1 MSQRGV
7 RSLWRDFVKQP
18 EGILGLSILILLI
31 IATSIALT
39 SLPPETFREWSNPT
53 YWVRY
58 PKTAEPAWV
67 NFFSSSKQ
75 PEHLILQQPAVNED
89 VLGEFRRVIHSYTL
103 DYSYDDFP
111 NDINFNYFLNYGAT
125 PPQIELRVTRP
136 DGEVFSLVRTT
147 APSPPAQVAVYRF
160 NGTISSAERIL
171 RNTVLQQSSK
181 PNCPASALNDTRAN
195 VLIFQVSCDKF
206 DEGSRLLRGRYT
218 FESSFFLF
226 GSDDRVQK
234 TELIIGGKVF
244 GFMGTD
250 DLGRDI
256 WTGVLWGTPVA
267 LFIGITVSIFGTG
280 IGLIYGVASGYFGG
294 KTDEVMMRFSDIII
308 SFPLLFLLIII
319 AVSTR
324 MTLGLLIVIL
334 VVFGWPG
341 LSKVTRSIAL
351 QLKTLPYVEAS
362 QLIGASSRWVMI
374 RHMVP
379 QITPYVIASV
389 ALSVPGPILTEAG
402 LSFLGLGDPTVPT
415 WGKILND
422 AYTFGAGARQL
433 WWWIMPP
440 GVMLALTAISFV
452 LIGNGLDKVLNPK
465 MRKL

>member
-1 MSQRGV
+1 MARRGV
-7 RSLWRDFVKQP
+7 RSLWRDFAKQP
-18 EGILGLSILILLI
+18 EGFLGLSILILLV

-39 SLPPETFREWSNPT
+39 SLPQETFREWSNPT
-53 YWVRY
+53 YWARY
-58 PKTAEPAWV
+58 PKTAAPAWV
-67 NFFSSSKQ
+67 NLFSSSKQ
-75 PEHLILQQPAVNED
+75 PEHLILQQPSVSESA
-89 VLGEFRRVIHSYTL
+89 LGGLRRVTHTYTL
-103 DYSYDDFP
+103 DYAYDDFP
-111 NDINFNYFLNYGAT
+111 NDISFNYFLTYGAS
-125 PPQIELRVTRP
+125 PPQIELGVTRP
-136 DGEVFSLVRTT
+136 DGEVFPLIRTT
-147 APSPPAQVAVYRF
+147 APAPPAQIVVYRF
-160 NGTISSAERIL
+160 NGTISSADRIL

-181 PNCPASALNDTRAN
+181 PSCPPSSFNDTRAN
-195 VLIFQVSCDKF
+195 VLIFEVGCDKF
-206 DEGSRLLRGRYT
+206 GSGSLVQKGRYV
-218 FESSFFLF
+218 FEASFFFF
-226 GSDDRVQK
+226 GQDDKVQT
-234 TELIIGGKVF
+234 TELIVGGKVF

-256 WTGVLWGTPVA
+256 WIGVLWGTPVA
-267 LFIGITVSIFGTG
+267 LLIGLTVAIFGTG

-324 MTLGLLIVIL
+324 MTYGLLILIL

-341 LSKVTRSIAL
+341 LSKVTRSITL

-362 QLIGASSRWVMI
+362 QLVGASSRWVMI
-374 RHMVP
+374 RHIVP

-402 LSFLGLGDPTVPT
+402 LSFLGLGDPTLPT

-422 AYTFGAGARQL
+422 AYVFGAGARQL

-452 LIGNGLDKVLNPK
+452 LVGNALDKVLNPK
-465 MRKL
+465 MRKA

>member
-1 MSQRGV
+1 MAQRGV
-7 RSLWRDFVKQP
+7 RSIWREFAKQP
-18 EGILGLSILILLI
+18 EGILGFGILVFLILI
-31 IATSIALT
+31 TSIALP
-39 SLPPETFREWSNPT
+39 SIPQETFTQWSNPT
-53 YWVRY
+53 YWTRY
-58 PKTAEPAWV
+58 PKTAAPSWV
-67 NFFSSSKQ
+67 NLFSSTKQ
-75 PEHLILQQPAVNED
+75 PEHLIFQQPSASENI
-89 VLGEFRRVIHSYTL
+89 LGGIRRVTHSYTFQ
-103 DYSYDDFP
+103 YSYDGFP
-111 NDINFNYFLNYGAT
+111 NDINFNYFLSYGAI
-125 PPQIELRVTRP
+125 PPQIELRVARP
-136 DGEVFSLVRTT
+136 DGETLSLARTT
-147 APSPPAQVAVYRF
+147 APTPPPQIAVYRL

-171 RNTVLQQSSK
+171 RNTVLQQSLK
-181 PNCPASALNDTRAN
+181 PNCPPSSLNDTRAN
-195 VLIFQVSCDKF
+195 VLLFHVSCDKL
-206 DEGSRLLRGRYT
+206 DSGSRILKGTYI
-218 FESSFFLF
+218 FEFSFFFF
-226 GSDDRVQK
+226 GADDRVEK
-234 TELIIGGKVF
+234 TELIIGGRVY

-256 WTGVLWGTPVA
+256 WIGVLWGTPVA
-267 LFIGITVSIFGTG
+267 LFIGITVSVLGTG
-280 IGLIYGVASGYFGG
+280 IGLLYGVASGYFGG
-294 KTDEVMMRFSDIII
+294 KTDEIMMRFSDIVI

-324 MTLGLLIVIL
+324 MTIGLLILIL

-374 RHMVP
+374 RHLIP
-379 QITPYVIASV
+379 QVTPYVIASI

-402 LSFLGLGDPTVPT
+402 LSFLGLGDPTLPT

-422 AYTFGAGARQL
+422 AYVFGAGARQL